1 MIEHRIVADVPTF
14 DRFAYLRSLVRDI
27 ANFPKPGILF
37 RDITPLL
44 ADPKAFH
51 IVIDTL
57 AEQFIG
63 DHIDAVVGIE
73 SRGFIFGGA
82 LAARLNASFV
92 PVRKPGKLPHRVD
105 RVSYSLEYGENE
117 LEMHRDSLPEGTSVL
132 VVDDLLATGGTAV
145 AAAELVHRQGA
156 YVAGYA
162 FVLELESLAGRERLL
177 PTPVCSLIRYP

>member
-1 MIEHRIVADVPTF
+1 MRSIGEGSTS
-14 DRFAYLRSLVRDI
+14 DRLAYLSSLVRGVPD
-27 ANFPKPGILF
+27 FPKPGILF

-51 IVIDTL
+51 IVLDLL
-57 AEQFIG
+57 AEQYVG

-92 PVRKPGKLPHRVD
+92 PVRKPGKLPFRVD
-105 RVSYSLEYGENE
+105 RVSYSLEYGESE
-117 LEMHRDSLPEGTSVL
+117 LEMHRDSLPEGTSVIIM
-132 VVDDLLATGGTAV
+132 DDLLATGGTAV

-156 YVAGYA
+156 YVAGFA
-162 FVLELESLAGRERLL
+162 FVIELVSLSGKDRLL
-177 PTPVCSLIRYP
+177 PTPVFSLLRYD